1 MSHATVYV
9 HMTSSRT
16 LGSLRGDGR
25 LDAHRFYTREQTAG
39 GSKTSDDTVS
49 TIFDR
54 LHGSITTDTKP
65 PIYRTG
71 YDKEG
76 RICGGPS
83 AAPAVPTE
91 PVVAPPA
98 AAAAAPIVPVPIT
111 ELAAAAPGAVT
122 GQPTASPR
130 GAGRVRP
137 AHRGAGCRAPR
148 GAGLAHRAS
157 AQHARARQA
166 QAHGQHQMGT
176 MKESM

>member
-76 RICGGPS
+76 RICGDPS

-122 GQPTASPR
+122 GQPTAPPAAPAVSAPPTAAPAAAPHAAPAVPTAPAPSTR
-130 GAGRVRP
+130 GHGKRKRK
-137 AHRGAGCRAPR
+137 
-148 GAGLAHRAS
+148 AS
-157 AQHARARQA
+157 
-166 QAHGQHQMGT
+166 T
-176 MKESM
+176 KWEP

>member
-76 RICGGPS
+76 RICGDPS

-98 AAAAAPIVPVPIT
+98 ASAAAPIVPVPIT

-122 GQPTASPR
+122 GQPTAPPAAPAVSAPPTAAPAAAPHAAPAVPTAPAPSTR
-130 GAGRVRP
+130 GHGKRKRT
-137 AHRGAGCRAPR
+137 
-148 GAGLAHRAS
+148 AS
-157 AQHARARQA
+157 
-166 QAHGQHQMGT
+166 T
-176 MKESM
+176 KWEP

>member
-76 RICGGPS
+76 RICGDPVGCS
-83 AAPAVPTE
+83 GRSHRARGGAPRGVGGRAHRARAHHRTGRRGAWRSDRPTHR
-91 PVVAPPA
+91 A
-98 AAAAAPIVPVPIT
+98 
-111 ELAAAAPGAVT
+111 
-122 GQPTASPR
+122 PR

-148 GAGLAHRAS
+148 GAGRAHRAS

-166 QAHGQHQMGT
+166 QAQGQHQMGT